1 MQPYY
6 GGRKERVTYAFL
18 SAVNSEWHTTR
29 INDSMKGNHHRG
41 PLVIASAMH
50 FGLAM
55 TLVPFSSAMERLR
68 VVAECWPPNIYY
80 DSLPNGTEWHG
91 NGMWTLREMR
101 GLLPPIE
108 VVANLSR
115 SEDTFD
121 AIQTLYD
128 GRADMSTDKWG
139 ITHERSKLVDF
150 SYALKVYGTYLYRVV
165 QLNFTKKLKNFQ
177 CSLFQTLQFTYL
189 CSTLYS

>member
-1 MQPYY
+1 
-6 GGRKERVTYAFL
+6 
-18 SAVNSEWHTTR
+18 
-29 INDSMKGNHHRG
+29 
-41 PLVIASAMH
+41 
-50 FGLAM
+50 M
-55 TLVPFSSAMERLR
+55 TLVPLSSSAMERLR

-115 SEDTFD
+115 SEDTFA
-121 AIQTLYD
+121 AIQTLHD

-150 SYALKVYGTYLYRVV
+150 SYSLKVYGTYLYRVV
-165 QLNFTKKLKNFQ
+165 QLNLTFNAVHFKHCDTDRFNTFPE
-177 CSLFQTLQFTYL
+177 
-189 CSTLYS
+189 

>member
-1 MQPYY
+1 
-6 GGRKERVTYAFL
+6 
-18 SAVNSEWHTTR
+18 
-29 INDSMKGNHHRG
+29 
-41 PLVIASAMH
+41 
-50 FGLAM
+50 M
-55 TLVPFSSAMERLR
+55 TLVPLSPAMESLR

-150 SYALKVYGTYLYRVV
+150 SYSLKVYGTYLYRVV
-165 QLNFTKKLKNFQ
+165 QLNLPKMFKFFCTW
-177 CSLFQTLQFTYL
+177 
-189 CSTLYS
+189 